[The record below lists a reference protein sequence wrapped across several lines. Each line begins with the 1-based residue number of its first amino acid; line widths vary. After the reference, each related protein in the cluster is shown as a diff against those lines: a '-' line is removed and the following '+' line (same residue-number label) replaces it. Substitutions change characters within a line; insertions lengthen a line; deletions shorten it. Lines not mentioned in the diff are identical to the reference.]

1 MGAIHKT
8 GCVLCAQNCGLEAEV
23 EDNRIVKVRP
33 DKSNV
38 RSEGYCCRTGLSG
51 VERHVSGS
59 SDWRYRPEATRPRH
73 EMVAQCPVAGT
84 AGGASGKTTAWPDE
98 VALMDETH

>member
-1 MGAIHKT
+1 MHKILNVKDYFQVT
-8 GCVLCAQNCGLEAEV
+8 MRSGKMHFECGGPA
-23 EDNRIVKVRP
+23 
-33 DKSNV
+33 
-38 RSEGYCCRTGLSG
+38 
-51 VERHVSGS
+51 GS